1 MYSKY
6 FLMNEEDV
14 KSYVQAK
21 IKDFSGTLFSDEI
34 GDGNLNYVFRVKN
47 EQGNSVIVKQAGPQA
62 RISEDFVLSTD
73 RNRIET
79 EALIIE
85 GEFTPSLVPNIL
97 LFDEVM
103 SCCVMEDLKG
113 FEIMRKQL
121 NVFKTYDHFAE
132 LISTFMAEN
141 LIRTTDF
148 LLDPKKK
155 KEYQK
160 RFINPELCE
169 ITEHLVYTEPYIN
182 FKEQNIL
189 TSGNEEWIHSF
200 VYKDTALHLEVAKR
214 KMQFLTEAQ
223 ALLHGDLHTGS
234 IFINDET
241 LKVIDP
247 EFAFYGPIGYDV
259 GNLIANL
266 TFSWAR
272 GLAYEEDEF
281 VSWIEETLLSTIQ
294 LFHKKARSILA
305 TSTEQFAVYTA
316 LLDDYMDRI
325 SRDAFAIAGIEM
337 NRRII
342 GLAKVADITTIEP
355 IDARITAERRCLKI
369 AKECILN
376 KEISHIQGYIKL
388 LQKYKN
394 GVLI

>member
-294 LFHKKARSILA
+294 LFRKKARSILA

>member
-6 FLMNEEDV
+6 FLMNEEDI
-14 KSYVQAK
+14 KSYVQVK
-21 IKDFSGTLFSDEI
+21 IKGFSGTLHSDEI

-47 EQGNSVIVKQAGPQA
+47 EQGDSVIVKQAGPQA

-79 EALIIE
+79 EALLIE
-85 GEFTPSLVPNIL
+85 GDLTPSLVPEIL

-103 SCCVMEDLKG
+103 SCCVMEDLKD

-155 KEYQK
+155 KEFQK

-169 ITEHLVYTEPYIN
+169 ITEHLVYTEPYID
-182 FKEQNIL
+182 FKRQNIL

-200 VYKDTALHLEVAKR
+200 IYKDTDLHLEVAKR
-214 KMQFLTEAQ
+214 KIQFLTEAQ

-247 EFAFYGPIGYDV
+247 EFAFYGPVGYDV

-266 TFSWAR
+266 TFAWAR
-272 GLAYEEDEF
+272 GLAYKEDEF

-294 LFHKKARSILA
+294 LFQKKARNILA
-305 TSTEQFAVYTA
+305 TSTEQFAVYSA
-316 LLDDYMDRI
+316 LLDDYMERI

-388 LQKYKN
+388 LLKYKN

>member
-21 IKDFSGTLFSDEI
+21 IKGFSGTLHSDEI

-47 EQGNSVIVKQAGPQA
+47 EQGDSVIVKQAGPQA
-62 RISEDFVLSTD
+62 RISDDFVLSTD

-85 GEFTPSLVPNIL
+85 GELTPSLVPEIL

-103 SCCVMEDLKG
+103 SCCVMEDLKD

-121 NVFKTYDHFAE
+121 NEFKTFDHFAE

-155 KEYQK
+155 KECQK

-169 ITEHLVYTEPYIN
+169 ITEHLVYTEPYID
-182 FKEQNIL
+182 FKKQNIL
-189 TSGNEEWIHSF
+189 TAGNEEWIHSY
-200 VYKDTALHLEVAKR
+200 VYEDTDLHLEVAKR
-214 KMQFLTEAQ
+214 KIQFLTEAQ

-234 IFINDET
+234 IFINEKT

-266 TFSWAR
+266 TFAWAR

-281 VSWIEETLLSTIQ
+281 VSWIEETLLATIQ
-294 LFHKKARSILA
+294 LFHKKARNILA
-305 TSTEQFAVYTA
+305 TSTEQFSVYTT
-316 LLDDYMDRI
+316 LLDDYMERI

-355 IDARITAERRCLKI
+355 KDARITAERRCLKI

-388 LQKYKN
+388 LLKYKN

>member
-281 VSWIEETLLSTIQ
+281 VIYYTI
-294 LFHKKARSILA
+294 
-305 TSTEQFAVYTA
+305 
-316 LLDDYMDRI
+316 I
-325 SRDAFAIAGIEM
+325 SQKGTKHF
-337 NRRII
+337 
-342 GLAKVADITTIEP
+342 
-355 IDARITAERRCLKI
+355 
-369 AKECILN
+369 
-376 KEISHIQGYIKL
+376 SHINRAVCCL
-388 LQKYKN
+388 HSLTR
-394 GVLI
+394 